1 MNLSAWF
8 HDWRHGDGDHDRG
21 AAGAIIVAIL
31 FAIVAALSFAVEH
44 SVTLSKLPEP
54 PARSAVR

>member
-8 HDWRHGDGDHDRG
+8 HDWRHSDESHDRG
-21 AAGAIIVAIL
+21 AAGALIIAIL
-31 FAIVAALSFAVEH
+31 FAIVAALSFVVEH

-54 PARSAVR
+54 PARGAVR